1 MKRIFFP
8 LFTLLMAFLMVSC
21 DDNAKPE
28 EQGGELVI
36 TFDKDIITSDG
47 KDFSTIT
54 VKFNGEPVTEGVE
67 FFDADNEPFEIPDFK
82 FSTSQE
88 GEYEFWAAYKMSMSE
103 PVVIKAVPL
112 SIPEPNKDSD
122 PENTSFSRKVFL
134 TQFTGTGCGY
144 CPGMISVLDDLMDDT
159 GIAGN
164 VVLAAVHSYNAD
176 DPAYISAPS
185 SGALGGNGYPF
196 LSIDLSVGY
205 NDYTRKDPALVETI
219 SSRLSQKAKVGIS
232 VNPVLKD
239 GYLVTKVS
247 VKAAEAGEYLVGAWL
262 VEDGLFGTQA
272 DYLGIKD
279 SSFDTHN
286 NCVRV
291 ADSKGEGFAGYPVG
305 ALEVGQVVDKTF
317 VMKVKDSWKQ
327 ENLHLIVFTSNPY
340 QKGKFTYY
348 EVNNVVDVP
357 IDEPTP
363 FEYVK

>member
-88 GEYEFWAAYKMSMSE
+88 GEYEFWAAYKVSMSE
-103 PVVIKAVPL
+103 PVVIKAVPF
-112 SIPEPNKDSD
+112 SIPAPNND
-122 PENTSFSRKVFL
+122 PDPSNMSFKRKVFL
-134 TQFTGTGCGY
+134 TQCTGTGCGY
-144 CPGMISVLDDLMDDT
+144 CPGMIKVLDDLMDDE

-164 VVLAAVHSYNAD
+164 VVLAAVHSWNPN

-205 NDYTRKDPALVETI
+205 NDYTRKDPALVDAIT
-219 SSRLSQKAKVGIS
+219 SRLSQKAKVGIS
-232 VNPVLKD
+232 VNPMLKN

-286 NCVRV
+286 NCVRI
-291 ADSKGEGFAGYPVG
+291 ADSKGEGFEGYSVG
-305 ALEVGQVVDKTF
+305 ELEVGQVVDKTF
-317 VMKVKDSWKQ
+317 VMKIKNSWKQ

-363 FEYVK
+363 FEYLK

>member
-88 GEYEFWAAYKMSMSE
+88 GEYEFWAAYKVSMSE
-103 PVVIKAVPL
+103 PVVIKAVPF
-112 SIPEPNKDSD
+112 SIPAPNND
-122 PENTSFSRKVFL
+122 PEPSNMSFKRKVFL
-134 TQFTGTGCGY
+134 TQCTGTGCGY
-144 CPGMISVLDDLMDDT
+144 CPGMIKVLDDLMDDE
-159 GIAGN
+159 GITGN
-164 VVLAAVHSYNAD
+164 VVLAAVHSYNSD

-205 NDYTRKDPALVETI
+205 NDYTKKDPALVDAIT
-219 SSRLSQKAKVGIS
+219 SRLSQKAKVGIS
-232 VNPVLKD
+232 VNPMLMN

-286 NCVRV
+286 NCVRI
-291 ADSKGEGFAGYPVG
+291 ADSKGEGFAGYSVG
-305 ALEVGQVVDKTF
+305 ELEVGQVVDKTF
-317 VMKVKDSWKQ
+317 VMKIKNSWKQ

-363 FEYVK
+363 FEYLK